1 MQHCVR
7 LQRKLDTFVL
17 LLSDNFS
24 LIMNTQTTEQMP
36 VVDNYL
42 NILDEVTLNKIEEL
56 KADNYHDEDM
66 IDFIKEYG
74 SNNFLAYYE
83 EYVRKGEEL
92 DYDVVDAFVE
102 EFGIQCIEHFDDA
115 YIGQYD
121 SEEQFAEQYI
131 GEMYISNLDDLPVV
145 IDWTATWNCN
155 LKYDFSF
162 NDGYVFRSN
171 FWPLNDMMCQLRNWH
186 TTPCG
191 IHKSVLSYMYEKS
204 RNHSSLPLCQQ
215 LEGR

>member
-1 MQHCVR
+1 M
-7 LQRKLDTFVL
+7 K
-17 LLSDNFS
+17 N
-24 LIMNTQTTEQMP
+24 QTTEQMQ

-66 IDFIKEYG
+66 IDFIKEHG
-74 SNNFLAYYE
+74 SHNFLAYYE

-121 SEEQFAEQYI
+121 SEEQFAEEYV

-145 IDWTATWNCN
+145 IDWTATWNVN

-171 FWPLNDMMCQLRNWH
+171 F
-186 TTPCG
+186 
-191 IHKSVLSYMYEKS
+191 
-204 RNHSSLPLCQQ
+204 
-215 LEGR
+215 